1 MRIVKKII
9 KIFLL
14 SVIALILLGVT
25 FTYIYGEK
33 IEQIMIEKI
42 REKSTTEIKVKE
54 VNFSFFENF
63 PYTSV
68 KLTDVLIMGK
78 EPNIKDTLL
87 YAKESHLQFNIFN
100 LLSENQ
106 EISKIVLLKSKLN
119 IKYDIDG
126 NPNFKI
132 FKEAK
137 DKEKKVKINQI
148 YFSDSKISYIHQK
161 KNTDIKGITHK
172 VLLEFQ
178 KEKQSDFLV
187 KGDLFTQNLLAGKTD
202 YIQEK
207 EIKVDANFSI
217 SEGVNL

>member
-14 SVIALILLGVT
+14 SVIALILLGVGV
-25 FTYIYGEK
+25 TYIYGEK
-33 IEQIMIEKI
+33 IEQIMLEKI

-63 PYTSV
+63 PYASV

-87 YAKESHLQFNIFN
+87 YAKEGHLQFNIFN
-100 LLSENQ
+100 LLSEKQ

-132 FKEAK
+132 FKES
-137 DKEKKVKINQI
+137 NR
-148 YFSDSKISYIHQK
+148 
-161 KNTDIKGITHK
+161 KNRR
-172 VLLEFQ
+172 
-178 KEKQSDFLV
+178 
-187 KGDLFTQNLLAGKTD
+187 
-202 YIQEK
+202 
-207 EIKVDANFSI
+207 
-217 SEGVNL
+217 